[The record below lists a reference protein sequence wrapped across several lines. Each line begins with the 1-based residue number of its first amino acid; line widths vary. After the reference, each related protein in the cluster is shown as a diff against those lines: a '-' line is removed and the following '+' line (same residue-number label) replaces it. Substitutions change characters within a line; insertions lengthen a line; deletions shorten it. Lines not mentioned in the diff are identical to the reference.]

1 MKLAAFLFSVFFLQE
16 DLSQPEGLGNILEPD
31 PIAFTFETIGWK
43 VLAVSLFIGAI
54 VVLYRQLKLYRKNTY
69 RREAIKK
76 MQVIETENAS
86 SQSKLNH
93 LNIILKQVAISA
105 FGREQVAALY
115 GDAWFSFL
123 DSKHKNSDFAKYAN
137 TFKNAQYSDEEVDN
151 DTLDLISGITKKWIN
166 QHA

>member
-1 MKLAAFLFSVFFLQE
+1 MKLAAFLFSVFMLQE
-16 DLSQPEGLGNILEPD
+16 DLIQPEELGNILEPD
-31 PIAFTFETIGWK
+31 PLTFTFETVGWK
-43 VLAVSLFIGAI
+43 ILAVLLFIGAI
-54 VVLYRQLKLYRKNTY
+54 VVLYRQLKLYHKNTY

-86 SQSKLNH
+86 SQSKINH
-93 LNIILKQVAISA
+93 LNIILKQVAIVA

-137 TFKNAQYSDEEVDN
+137 TFKNALYSDEEVN
-151 DTLDLISGITKKWIN
+151 KDTLEAISGITKKWIN